1 MKGKAVA
8 WRARTPRARADAVV
22 APAPELPMTAPLPNR
37 STDPPAPSA
46 PRRSRKRL
54 VAVVA
59 LAFALAA
66 VGAAATLGR
75 GKGYKTQVMKLVGLE
90 RRPAPKHVVVCV
102 NASVP
107 LDGERNVRLDA
118 TITLKLNQPH
128 ARLDP
133 ATLNGRA
140 IRLVRE
146 SDGSAVAAVVTRFE
160 NRKLQVRPV
169 GHLAPNARYVLQV
182 TEDLRDT
189 AGAPVL
195 PFAMTFTTAD
205 LPDPMIRFERV
216 ALTTAGGAGF
226 TCVRVGPDRR
236 LYAGTDDGRI
246 FRFPIEPNGALGV
259 PQVITALQDRHK
271 GPRLLVGF
279 AFDPH
284 APIERPVLWVTHN
297 HPAFA
302 DAPDLSSAV
311 SRMSGTDLAEVEDVV
326 VRLPRSIRDHLTNQP
341 AFGPD
346 GALYFPQ
353 GSMSAYGAPCDE
365 WGRRD
370 QHLLSATILRLDV
383 DALKPGQV
391 IDALTPDAAGTFD
404 PGAPGSP
411 LTIYATGIRNA
422 YDLVW
427 HSNGMLYAPVNGS
440 QPGGSTPPSPDGKV
454 PALSE
459 IAMSEDDWLFKVDR
473 AGRYFGHPNK
483 LQGHYVLNGGNPTD
497 GVDFAEVP
505 NYPVGTRPDPAWV
518 PATFNFGQH
527 VSPNGVI
534 EYTSDAF
541 DGRLKRRL
549 LVCRYNVGSDI
560 IVLALDEKG
569 EVRSAQIGVAGLGKL
584 ANPLDLAEDPRNGNL
599 YVSEYGAQCI
609 TLLRAAPVAD
619 VPSVTATDREP
630 AVP

>member
-1 MKGKAVA
+1 
-8 WRARTPRARADAVV
+8 
-22 APAPELPMTAPLPNR
+22 MTAPLPNR
-37 STDPPAPSA
+37 TNDPPAPPA
-46 PRRSRKRL
+46 PRRSRMRL
-54 VAVVA
+54 VIIA
-59 LAFALAA
+59 LAVAFIAAGAGFAL
-66 VGAAATLGR
+66 LGR
-75 GKGYKTQVMKLVGLE
+75 GKGYKTRLMNLVGLDT
-90 RRPAPKHVVVCV
+90 RPARKHVVVRV
-102 NASVP
+102 NSSVP

-128 ARLDP
+128 AHLDP

-146 SDGSAVAAVVTRFE
+146 SDGSAVAAVVTQFE
-160 NRKLQVRPV
+160 NRHLHVRPV
-169 GHLAPNARYVLQV
+169 GQLAPNARYVLRV
-182 TEDLRDT
+182 TEDLKDT
-189 AGAPVL
+189 TGAPVL

-205 LPDPMIRFERV
+205 LPDPMIRFEKV

-226 TCVRVGPDRR
+226 TCVRVGADRR

-246 FRFPIEPNGALGV
+246 FRFPIDPNGTLGV
-259 PQVITALQDRHK
+259 PQVITALQDHSK

-284 APIERPVLWVTHN
+284 APVERPVLWVTHN

-302 DAPDLSSAV
+302 DAPDLTSTV

-383 DALKPGQV
+383 AALKPGQV
-391 IDALTPDAAGTFD
+391 IDALTPEAGGGFD
-404 PGAPGSP
+404 PAAPGSP
-411 LTIYATGIRNA
+411 LTIYATGVRNA

-440 QPGGSTPPSPDGKV
+440 QPGGSTPASPDGKA
-454 PALSE
+454 PALSK
-459 IAMSEDDWLFKVDR
+459 ITMSEDDWLFKADR
-473 AGRYFGHPNK
+473 AGRYFGHPNR

-527 VSPNGVI
+527 VSPNGAI

-560 IVLALDEKG
+560 IVLALDDKG
-569 EVRSAQIGVAGLGKL
+569 DVRSAQIGVAGLGKL

-609 TLLRAAPVAD
+609 TLLRAAPVTDA
-619 VPSVTATDREP
+619 PSITVSDP
-630 AVP
+630 AAVLP